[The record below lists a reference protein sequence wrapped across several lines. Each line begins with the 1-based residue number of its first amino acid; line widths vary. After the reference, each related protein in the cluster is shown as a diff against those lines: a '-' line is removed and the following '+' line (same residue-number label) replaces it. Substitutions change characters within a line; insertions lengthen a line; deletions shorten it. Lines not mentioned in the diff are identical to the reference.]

1 MGKSKNLT
9 TPPWWSQLLVQRHSF
24 YALSHPIPEKLCGRG
39 WPRADLK
46 GFIYV
51 GHPRHKN
58 VLSGS
63 IQCQRGRA
71 VPAKSADIWLSGRHV
86 ADMSAILPAKLVI
99 QFHAIVT
106 LLVPVVLMDKFCR
119 RNSKSRS
126 SKKLIFTIRVTLFYF
141 LFCRSLCRRGWQ
153 RVVFKGFILFGIL
166 AKKKTITQLYKTFY
180 LLPLPAI
187 LMMGTRSTANEPGRL
202 GDQSRWMGC
211 IRSRITINVI
221 ERLWSN

>member
-153 RVVFKGFILFGIL
+153 RVVFKGL
-166 AKKKTITQLYKTFY
+166 FY
-180 LLPLPAI
+180 LAYWPRKKQLLN
-187 LMMGTRSTANEPGRL
+187 STKHFTYYPYPPF
-202 GDQSRWMGC
+202 
-211 IRSRITINVI
+211 
-221 ERLWSN
+221 